1 MCQQIVFGTDYGP
14 RKFVLGSGAAF
25 LCKKPLFYGPVES
38 YFAAYD
44 SVVLTGPN
52 WSTVTKSWMTLMSLS
67 HVTTATSTRCI
78 VRSSC
83 RSTVLNVWSPSCRA
97 AMGVPR
103 IELDVSSKRTQG
115 QRGSGFSANSTVSY
129 NCAASAME

>member
-44 SVVLTGPN
+44 SVVLTGPR
-52 WSTVTKSWMTLMSLS
+52 SGSPAGAITRKIVQRSLRGS
-67 HVTTATSTRCI
+67 AARG
-78 VRSSC
+78 RSSSRRLKIS
-83 RSTVLNVWSPSCRA
+83 RSKPCNRQPTSQCTRA
-97 AMGVPR
+97 VGCIP
-103 IELDVSSKRTQG
+103 
-115 QRGSGFSANSTVSY
+115 
-129 NCAASAME
+129 